1 VAGTSMPAWRD
12 HDVDDLASIA
22 AAVQALYASPDEA
35 AVTPAL
41 EALGETVY
49 AENCVQCH
57 GATGDGQGSAA
68 PELAIA
74 PTDFTRQRPTLA
86 ASLDALRNGVAG
98 TRMALWTDRLGAD
111 ELLAVA
117 HHVRGLYQGDAP

>member
-1 VAGTSMPAWRD
+1 MPAWRD
-12 HDVDDLASIA
+12 HALEALSSLAV
-22 AAVQALYASPDEA
+22 AVQALHAAPDEA

-41 EALGETVY
+41 AALGATVY
-49 AENCVQCH
+49 ADNCVQCH
-57 GATGDGQGSAA
+57 GEAGDGQGSAA

-86 ASLDALRNGVAG
+86 ASLEALRNGVAG

-117 HHVRGLYQGDAP
+117 HHVRGFYREDAP